1 MNKALIVILS
11 VLLLGLVACEKEV
24 STPEPTSFDNKYFP
38 LIVGNSISYQIE
50 EIVIDVATAVN
61 DTLAYQIKE
70 KIESL
75 IEDVK
80 THKSY
85 RLERYYRKTSV
96 EEWVLL
102 NVWQLRQYQTRIQ
115 KIEDNIE
122 YLRLITPVESHVS
135 WDGNLYNHKDAED
148 CEVSK
153 IEAIQIGSKNLETAF
168 VTHFDSS
175 SLIDKKF
182 SEEQY
187 ADGIGLVN
195 KTEIDVELNIDPNL
209 PWDEKITKETIFYQQ
224 LIEYN
229 E

>member
-1 MNKALIVILS
+1 M
-11 VLLLGLVACEKEV
+11 
-24 STPEPTSFDNKYFP
+24 
-38 LIVGNSISYQIE
+38 
-50 EIVIDVATAVN
+50 
-61 DTLAYQIKE
+61 
-70 KIESL
+70 
-75 IEDVK
+75 
-80 THKSY
+80 
-85 RLERYYRKTSV
+85 
-96 EEWVLL
+96 
-102 NVWQLRQYQTRIQ
+102 
-115 KIEDNIE
+115 
-122 YLRLITPVESHVS
+122 ITPVESHVS

-209 PWDEKITKETIFYQQ
+209 PWDEKITKGTIFYQQ